1 MAKEVTRKE
10 PRFYMEKAIEVMRNS
25 IPEKNKSNPSPNVG
39 AVIVFPDGT
48 FETAFRGELR
58 EGDHAEYTLLDK
70 KHRDKDLSD
79 CWLFATLEPCAPGSR
94 KEPKLS
100 CSERIGNARIK
111 KVWYGVQELNPD
123 ASGGKIYLE
132 KMGATVLPFD
142 SDLHHE
148 IIDYNKTFN
157 DWVEEETEKKSKQI
171 PLFKGSLQDEVK
183 NADIN
188 SLSDKALQLYIEKTK
203 NGYALHSEE
212 LLLDLYS
219 KDLFKKLGK
228 TDVLTPTGNCILL
241 FGKNPRD
248 KFPQSAVKAKVDYGD
263 GQIDVESF
271 NDAIVMIPDQVEN
284 WVKKVIP
291 ESFDRSSFTREKIP
305 HFPPSVIREAIINAI
320 VHRDYSIKG
329 SKIELEITPDKIE
342 VKSPGEPFS
351 PNSLSSLQDFSAVS
365 YARNAEIAYIFNMMR
380 LMEETRVGMDTFKSL
395 REKYNLPLPIISY
408 KNPYLI
414 VTFPRTA
421 DAVRAL
427 DEKLNQL
434 NDEELKGYEFVKAQR
449 DVSKTEYANHFGFEE
464 KKAYRHLSK
473 MKKLGLLKDNGE
485 STNSP
490 NYRYVLSDE
499 LKELGH

>member
-1 MAKEVTRKE
+1 MAKEVTREE
-10 PRFYMEKAIEVMRNS
+10 PRFYMGKAIEVMKKS

-39 AVIVFPDGT
+39 AVLVFPDGT
-48 FETAFRGELR
+48 FDTASRGEFR

-70 KHRDKDLSD
+70 KYRAKDLSD

-94 KEPKLS
+94 TEPKLS
-100 CSERIGNARIK
+100 CAERIANARIK
-111 KVWYGVQELNPD
+111 KVWFGVQELNHK
-123 ASGGKIYLE
+123 ASGGKLYLE
-132 KMGATVLPFD
+132 QMGATVLPFE
-142 SDLHHE
+142 SDLCHE
-148 IIDYNKTFN
+148 IRDYNKTFD
-157 DWVEEETEKKSKQI
+157 DWVEEERKRSEAEV
-171 PLFKGSLQDEVK
+171 PLIKGFLDVEVK
-183 NADIN
+183 NADIK
-188 SLSDKALQLYIEKTK
+188 SLSDDALQLYIDKTENK
-203 NGYALHSEE
+203 FNVLSKE
-212 LLLDLYS
+212 LFLDLYN
-219 KDLFKKLGK
+219 KGLFNKLGK
-228 TDVLTPTGNCILL
+228 TETLVPTGNCILL

-248 KFPQSAVKAKVDYGD
+248 KFPQAAVKAKVDYGN

-329 SKIELEITPDKIE
+329 SKIELEITSDKIE
-342 VKSPGEPFS
+342 IKSPGEPYS

-365 YARNAEIAYIFNMMR
+365 YARNAEIAYIFNIMR

-434 NDEELKGYEFVKAQR
+434 NDEELQGYEFVKAQG
-449 DVSKTEYANHFGFEE
+449 DVSKTEYAHHFGFEE

-473 MKKLGLLKDNGE
+473 MKKLDLLTDNGE
-485 STNSP
+485 TTKSN
-490 NYRYVLSDE
+490 NYRYVF
-499 LKELGH
+499 KGN

>member
-1 MAKEVTRKE
+1 MAKEETRKE
-10 PRFYMEKAIEVMRNS
+10 PRFYMERAIEVMKNS

-39 AVIVFPDGT
+39 AVIVFPDGS
-48 FETAFRGELR
+48 FDTASRGELR

-70 KHRDKDLSD
+70 KYRNKDLSD

-100 CSERIGNARIK
+100 CSERIANARIK
-111 KVWYGVQELNPD
+111 QVWYGVQELNPN
-123 ASGGKIYLE
+123 ASGGKFYLE
-132 KMGATVLPFD
+132 KIGATVLPFD

-148 IIDYNKTFN
+148 ILDYNKTFN
-157 DWVEEETEKKSKQI
+157 NWVEEETIRKSKEVHSI
-171 PLFKGSLQDEVK
+171 KGFLHAEVE
-183 NADIN
+183 NADIK
-188 SLSDKALQLYIEKTK
+188 SLSDKALQLYIEKTE
-203 NGYALHSEE
+203 NGYDLHSEE
-212 LLLDLYS
+212 LFLDLYR

-228 TDVLTPTGNCILL
+228 TDTLIPTGNCILL

-248 KFPQSAVKAKVDYGD
+248 KFPQAAVKVKVDYGN
-263 GQIDVESF
+263 GEIDVESF
-271 NDAIVMIPDQVEN
+271 NDAIVLIPDQVEN

-329 SKIELEITPDKIE
+329 SKIELEITSDKIE
-342 VKSPGEPFS
+342 VKSPGEPYS
-351 PNSLSSLQDFSAVS
+351 PNSLSSLKDFTAVS
-365 YARNAEIAYIFNMMR
+365 YARNAEIAYIFNIMR

-421 DAVRAL
+421 DAVRSL

-434 NDEELKGYEFVKAQR
+434 NDEELKGYEFVKAQG
-449 DVSKTEYANHFGFEE
+449 DVSKTEYANHFNFDD

-473 MKKLGLLKDNGE
+473 MKKIKLIGDNGE
-485 STNSP
+485 PTNSP
-490 NYRYVLSDE
+490 NFRYVITE
-499 LKELGH
+499 R